1 MARRTA
7 TPAPESTEGTTP
19 ETPAEGT
26 TPEAPATPAAETKP
40 VDLTA
45 FQKAVNEAI
54 EGKDDSTGELP
65 EGALDGPNKA
75 YRDIDGLPGKNAARK
90 WLDESMKQAL
100 VVDKDAMK
108 ARAFVV
114 IKDGLSAG
122 GGSAK
127 STPADPTTAFVN
139 KVVALNIALQLVND
153 SVPEGVN
160 EDWAEKAEALEGT
173 LAEDVQ
179 KFSTWSAST
188 AEDKGDAPEV
198 SPVVRQA
205 FKLSQ
210 GKGGGGS
217 TRVAGGPRRDIGTHI
232 AQVFA
237 DLPVGSFL
245 TVNEIAKTASTEYGD
260 DRPSAGAVS
269 AHLFKKN
276 QTVHDKDGIKGQAE
290 GDKPRG
296 AVKYA

>member
-1 MARRTA
+1 MARRSNTA
-7 TPAPESTEGTTP
+7 EAPVETETTEAPEATTTETV
-19 ETPAEGT
+19 EAA
-26 TPEAPATPAAETKP
+26 PEAPKAE

-45 FQKAVNEAI
+45 FKAAVEESI
-54 EGKDDSTGELP
+54 SGKDASTGELP

-122 GGSAK
+122 SSGAVK
-127 STPADPTTAFVN
+127 TPADPTTAFVQ
-139 KVVALNIALQLVND
+139 KVVAINIASTLVNE
-153 SVPEGVN
+153 SVPDGVSA
-160 EDWAEKAEALEGT
+160 DWTDKAVALRDS
-173 LAEDVQ
+173 LAEDVT
-179 KFSTWSAST
+179 KYGAWIADTSD
-188 AEDKGDAPEV
+188 EKGDAPDV

-205 FKLSQ
+205 FKLAT
-210 GKGGGGS
+210 GKGAAGASG
-217 TRVAGGPRRDIGTHI
+217 RVTGGPRRDVGTHLG
-232 AQVFA
+232 QVFA

-245 TVNEIAKTASTEYGD
+245 TVNEIAKAQSTEYGD

-269 AHLFKKN
+269 AHLFKKSGA
-276 QTVHDKDGIKGQAE
+276 VHDKDGIKGQAE
-290 GDKPRG
+290 ADKPRG